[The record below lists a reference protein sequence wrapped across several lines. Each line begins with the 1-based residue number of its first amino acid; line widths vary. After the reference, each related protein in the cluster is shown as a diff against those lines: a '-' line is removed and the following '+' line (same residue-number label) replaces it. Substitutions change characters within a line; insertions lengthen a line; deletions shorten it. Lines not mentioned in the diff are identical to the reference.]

1 MMRNDMNEKL
11 NDMKRR
17 IGVKKKGVIGTAAA
31 LAILITVGGMA
42 YAVNGDNAD
51 ISEKSPVVER
61 MAVKT
66 DSTGE
71 SAVDKNG
78 SDQVDETGKQRSEKQ
93 EEKKNTTKEK
103 DKETADQKKKEDS
116 SAEKTAEKE
125 TQTSDVNTSSSSVS
139 ENRGSGD
146 SVAGLQ
152 EGSSSGDR
160 ASGGSSGGAVQSAP
174 SKSEPAPSKPQAES
188 KPAQS
193 EPVQSEP
200 APSKPQ
206 AESKPAHTHNWQ
218 PQYSTES
225 TWVVDQAA
233 WDETVSEPVYETA
246 ELSVC
251 NGCGADITA
260 DPWGHIESQ
269 MIAGNTSCG
278 GYHSEY
284 VQVQTGTNT
293 YTIHHDEVGHYEDS
307 QVLTGYVCS
316 CGATK

>member
-42 YAVNGDNAD
+42 YAVSGDNAD

-78 SDQVDETGKQRSEKQ
+78 SDQVDETGQQRSEKQ
-93 EEKKNTTKEK
+93 EEKKNTTKEQ

-116 SAEKTAEKE
+116 SAEKTAEKK

-146 SVAGLQ
+146 SVVGSQ
-152 EGSSSGDR
+152 ETSSSSDR
-160 ASGGSSGGAVQSAP
+160 ASGSSSGGAVQSP
-174 SKSEPAPSKPQAES
+174 SKSESAPAQSQESSKPS
-188 KPAQS
+188 QS

-218 PQYSTES
+218 PQYSTVS
-225 TWVVDQAA
+225 TYVVDQAA
-233 WDETVSEPVYETA
+233 WDETVSEPIYETQI
-246 ELSVC
+246 VWYC
-251 NGCGADITA
+251 NTCGADITA
-260 DPWGHIESQ
+260 DPEGHLDET
-269 MIAGNTSCG
+269 MHG
-278 GYHSEY
+278 GYRSDSN
-284 VQVQTGTNT
+284 QVQTGTNT

>member
-78 SDQVDETGKQRSEKQ
+78 SDQVDETGQQRSEKQ

-225 TWVVDQAA
+225 TYVVDQAA
-233 WDETVSEPVYETA
+233 WDETVSEPVYETIDKTI
-246 ELSVC
+246 C
-251 NGCGADITA
+251 NTCGVDITGQI
-260 DPWGHIESQ
+260 DDHVYNHMVNGENGSYRVESET
-269 MIAGNTSCG
+269 I
-278 GYHSEY
+278 
-284 VQVQTGTNT
+284 QTGTNT